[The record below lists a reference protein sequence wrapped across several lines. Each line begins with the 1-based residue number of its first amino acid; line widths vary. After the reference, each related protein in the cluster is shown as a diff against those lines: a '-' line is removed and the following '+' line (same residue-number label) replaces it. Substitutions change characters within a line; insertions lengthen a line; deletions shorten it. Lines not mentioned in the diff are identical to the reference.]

1 MRCNIKLSQC
11 GIVLLLAGCAVL
23 GDASPP
29 AGRLADEERVQR
41 ERPWPNLA
49 DVPSEPRPGS
59 DPAAIAALRA
69 QLEAERAAQRA
80 ARFCPPGRTDKD
92 GKCME

>member
-1 MRCNIKLSQC
+1 M
-11 GIVLLLAGCAVL
+11 LLAGCAVL
-23 GDASPP
+23 DDTPPP
-29 AGRLADEERVQR
+29 AGRLADEERIQR
-41 ERPWPNLA
+41 ERPWPDLA

-69 QLEAERAAQRA
+69 QLEAERDADEAERA
-80 ARFCPPGRTDKD
+80 CPPGRAGKD

>member
-1 MRCNIKLSQC
+1 M
-11 GIVLLLAGCAVL
+11 LLAGCAAL
-23 GDASPP
+23 DDTPPLAGDP
-29 AGRLADEERVQR
+29 ERAAR

-49 DVPSEPRPGS
+49 DVPAAPRPGS

-69 QLEAERAAQRA
+69 QLEAERDAHEA
-80 ARFCPPGRTDKD
+80 ARACPPGRTGKD